1 MIKKFKAILA
11 TGLIISCVAAVPFIS
26 SASATHG
33 ADINRVGPYAAGFA
47 WTEWEGVN
55 HMTVIRIGF
64 TQASRSGVSYTQTP
78 VIQGV
83 GKATSW
89 YDQIR

>member
-1 MIKKFKAILA
+1 MKK
-11 TGLIISCVAAVPFIS
+11 
-26 SASATHG
+26 
-33 ADINRVGPYAAGFA
+33 
-47 WTEWEGVN
+47 GVN

-83 GKATSW
+83 GSATSW